1 MGASKNDRVP
11 MEVLTTKPTRPLV
24 NSSGRL
30 TVKINEAAAMLGVS
44 AQSIRRAIERG
55 DIRVNRKLR
64 HVLIPLSEVERFATA

>member
-1 MGASKNDRVP
+1 M
-11 MEVLTTKPTRPLV
+11 KPDHMQITHNTPTGPLV

-44 AQSIRRAIERG
+44 PQSIRRAIKRG

-64 HVLIPLSEVERFATA
+64 HVLIPWSEVERFAAA

>member
-11 MEVLTTKPTRPLV
+11 MEVHTTKPTGPLV

>member
-1 MGASKNDRVP
+1 MGVRENDHGP
-11 MEVLTTKPTRPLV
+11 MELTPLQPTRPLV

-44 AQSIRRAIERG
+44 TQSIRRAIERG

-64 HVLIPLSEVERFATA
+64 HVLIPWSEVERFAAA

>member
-1 MGASKNDRVP
+1 MSPQN
-11 MEVLTTKPTRPLV
+11 TPTGPLV
-24 NSSGRL
+24 NSGGRL

-64 HVLIPLSEVERFATA
+64 HILIPLSEVERFATA